1 MNSALLG
8 ALVGPVI
15 TSFLSILGF
24 WIQDRSQ
31 LHTEQRR
38 LRQSQAEVDFIETW
52 ANTYKKLAPNTD
64 NTQALS
70 RVQGDLEAIYATIST
85 SMANRAPHISLS
97 KAFIKEFFLL
107 NVIHSRG
114 ARAIRILY
122 YLELTWAFT
131 GAAALWSITFEE
143 GLTFTNVAVSLLTL
157 AVFGLIPAWLLHAL
171 ARKLDGRNRGQT
183 ERAYTGQIR
192 SNPPFEKPD
201 SSQ

>member
-8 ALVGPVI
+8 ALVGPAI
-15 TSFLSILGF
+15 TFFFSILGF

-38 LRQSQAEVDFIETW
+38 LRQYQAEVDFIDTW

-64 NTQALS
+64 NTQAAS
-70 RVQGDLEAIYATIST
+70 RAQGDLEAIYATIST
-85 SMANRAPHISLS
+85 SMANRAPRTNLS

-107 NVIHSRG
+107 NVMHSRS

-122 YLELTWAFT
+122 YLALAWAFA

-171 ARKLDGRNRGQT
+171 ARKLDGRNQGQT

-192 SNPPFEKPD
+192 PKSPSEKSD